1 MPEEQKNPLGFGC
14 QVTSCQNKRK
24 KGQMAKKKGVWRGVT
39 NHSQYSQCQK
49 KSPGLCFQWRLL
61 NGKKFK
67 TKIPDSK
74 PRRIWV
80 QELLNIEEEKMNILT
95 FFVETV
101 EGEGMVWEDARKK
114 RKKMLWWRVG
124 VGLTNR
130 GHQQLDKTGRLQTCL
145 CPTLPGS

>member
-14 QVTSCQNKRK
+14 QVKSCQNKRK
-24 KGQMAKKKGVWRGVT
+24 KT
-39 NHSQYSQCQK
+39 NGEKEGSVKRSNKSLTILTMPK
-49 KSPGLCFQWRLL
+49 KSHQGSAF
-61 NGKKFK
+61 NGAWMGKSSKLKFH
-67 TKIPDSK
+67 SK

-114 RKKMLWWRVG
+114 TRKWLWWRVG